1 MSPVAGFC
9 DQYQDFLE
17 DMEERG
23 VRLAQSGDV
32 LQELL
37 VNAGH

>member
-1 MSPVAGFC
+1 VAGFC
-9 DQYQDFLE
+9 EQYQDFLE
-17 DMEERG
+17 EMEERG

-37 VNAGH
+37 LNTGR